1 MLNTFYKTVFE
12 RSFARLWAQAD
23 GTGESMMVFLGDRT
37 NPNQFWVQRSAQ
49 AEPLVADIFPKHQN
63 SELPDSSKTV
73 SFQILPKHQNSEL
86 PDSSKTVRTVLW
98 SQSLCHAPT
107 GTPFVVTSC
116 RQGAHLGFR
125 V

>member
-1 MLNTFYKTVFE
+1 MIHFKNQKKMQISEIDELPDSSKYENSE
-12 RSFARLWAQAD
+12 NSEPPD
-23 GTGESMMVFLGDRT
+23 IDRY
-37 NPNQFWVQRSAQ
+37 F
-49 AEPLVADIFPKHQN
+49 QN